1 MFVSQ
6 RLLQHYLRNNYTPWL
21 IVVNFIPSLAPSY
34 GNEEIDHLNNSEF
47 FQLRA
52 WMGVMV
58 HTCNFIIWEVEAGG
72 SEFRGKKIRS
82 SHSSGEKVKYKT
94 VK

>member
-1 MFVSQ
+1 M
-6 RLLQHYLRNNYTPWL
+6 
-21 IVVNFIPSLAPSY
+21 VVNFVPSLAPSY

-58 HTCNFIIWEVEAGG
+58 HICNFIIWEVEARG
-72 SEFRGKKIRS
+72 SKLRGKKKILS